1 MAKFLGANLS
11 ELLRHG
17 AQFGLGVQ
25 QAGRDN
31 AMAQR
36 KANLEQQELL
46 RQALLDQAEIDQRG
60 ASAERDRAYAKSLS
74 VPEPPK
80 PYDLTQTMGLARP
93 DIPEGDTIDTRG
105 IATRLRTQHGD
116 RIPAGLENEAIAR
129 ILAERTAAKRAEE
142 DQRLQ
147 REAAARSGSG
157 GEDVNWQTITG
168 PDGKVWRIHPRT
180 GEVEPATQG
189 GQPFV
194 LPQEGPKPAKPNVTE
209 MQAYL
214 NFPSLEAATGLISN
228 AIQENP
234 GIANNPALLAGSG
247 GLRGAGARLFMNE
260 DEQVFGSAI
269 DRVLAT
275 LIYIKS
281 GKQVTVQEARRL
293 AGGYIPAFADRN
305 ASAQMKIQA
314 LMDEVEN
321 MRPVY
326 EQGKRYYDYQKGNR
340 DQPFTPAGPQRPTG
354 GNPYRN

>member
-25 QAGRDN
+25 DARRQNVMQQQAVN
-31 AMAQR
+31 M
-36 KANLEQQELL
+36 KQQELL
-46 RQALLDQAEIDQRG
+46 RQALLDQANIDQSK
-60 ASAERDRAYAKSLS
+60 ASAERDRDYGQSLLNKP
-74 VPEPPK
+74 PE
-80 PYDLTQTMGLARP
+80 PYDLTQIMGLARP
-93 DIPEGDTIDTRG
+93 ELEGDTVDTRG
-105 IATRLRTQHGD
+105 VANRIRQQYGT
-116 RIPAGLENEAIAR
+116 RIPAGLENEAISR
-129 ILAERTAAKRAEE
+129 ILQERANARRTEE

-147 REAAARSGSG
+147 REAAARASGTSG
-157 GEDVNWQTITG
+157 PSWQLIKRESGEYVERN
-168 PDGKVWRIHPRT
+168 PES
-180 GEVEPATQG
+180 GEIRPAQYG
-189 GQPFV
+189 GVPFV
-194 LPQEGPKPAKPNVTE
+194 DEPTAKAPTKPNVTE

-214 NFPSLEAATGLISN
+214 NYPSLEAATGVISN

-234 GIANNPALLAGSG
+234 SIANNPMLLAGSG
-247 GLRGAGARLFMNE
+247 GIRGALARPFMNE

-293 AGGYIPAFADRN
+293 AGGYIPAFADKN
-305 ASAQMKIQA
+305 ASAQVKVSA

-326 EQGKRYYDYQKGNR
+326 EQAKRYYDYQRGGNT
-340 DQPFTPAGPQRPTG
+340 QSPASVGPQLPTG
-354 GNPYRN
+354 RNPYRNQP